1 MIESGASNLGETS
14 VKGLAALGDC
24 TTIAVIIPTFN
35 QACFLPESILS
46 VLGQTRP
53 ADEIIV
59 VDDGS
64 TDDPASVVAQ
74 FQQVQFIRQQ
84 NGGPSAARNT
94 GLRNCRASHVVFL
107 DADDRLLPIA
117 LEAGLTRIA
126 SRPDCAFVYG
136 GFRVIS
142 RDGSRISQDRFAP
155 IEGDSFHALLHTNLP
170 YIPST
175 ALFRRDR
182 VLAVNGFDETLR
194 RCEDYD
200 LFLNIAQR
208 YSFASHPEIVVEYR
222 KHGQNVSDNHLAMLT
237 AELAV
242 RDRYEARIKP
252 NAFLRAYFRDGR
264 ARLINGR
271 VAAMLQGAYVRW
283 SAQHNFGAFTG
294 DVIQAARWAPLF
306 TIRFLFAALGRR
318 VGKVFLHRIV

>member
-1 MIESGASNLGETS
+1 M
-14 VKGLAALGDC
+14 
-24 TTIAVIIPTFN
+24 
-35 QACFLPESILS
+35 
-46 VLGQTRP
+46 
-53 ADEIIV
+53 
-59 VDDGS
+59 
-64 TDDPASVVAQ
+64 
-74 FQQVQFIRQQ
+74 
-84 NGGPSAARNT
+84 
-94 GLRNCRASHVVFL
+94 VFL

-142 RDGSRISQDRFAP
+142 KDGSPISQDRFAP

-175 ALFRRDR
+175 ALFRRDC

-222 KHGQNVSDNHLAMLT
+222 KHGQNVSDNHLAMLK